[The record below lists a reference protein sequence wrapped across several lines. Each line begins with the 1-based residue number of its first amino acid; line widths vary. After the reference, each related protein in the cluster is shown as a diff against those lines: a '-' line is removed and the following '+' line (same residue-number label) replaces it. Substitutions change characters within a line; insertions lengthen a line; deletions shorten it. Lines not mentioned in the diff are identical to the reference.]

1 VARAVGDIIKGYV
14 NPLDVLSMTD
24 LGHVHTALAKYADLI
39 EPWARTVARY
49 MLADVARRNEKQ
61 WRENSKEMGR
71 ALRAELQQ
79 APTGMIMSALQ
90 DEQVELITSLPLN
103 ASKRVHELTQQ
114 ALVDSRRASDIAKDV
129 LQTGKVTEARARLIA
144 RTEVSRAQSNLTQA
158 RAMFAGSQGYIWRT
172 SKDGDVRD
180 THRAMEGKY
189 VPWNKPPKTDKN
201 LDPYHAGCGPNC
213 RCWAEPVLP
222 DLA

>member
-1 VARAVGDIIKGYV
+1 MVGEIIKGYV
-14 NPLDVLSMTD
+14 NPDSTVSNMD
-24 LGHVHTALAKYADLI
+24 FAAIHTALTKYADLI
-39 EPWARTVARY
+39 LPWARTVARY
-49 MLADVARRNEKQ
+49 MLADVARRNEQQ
-61 WRENSKEMGR
+61 WFANSKEMGR
-71 ALRAELQQ
+71 ALRAELTQ
-79 APTGMIMSALQ
+79 APTGMILAALQ
-90 DEQVELITSLPLN
+90 DDQVELITSLPLQ
-103 ASKRVHELTQQ
+103 ASKRVHDLTQQ
-114 ALVDSRRASDIAKDV
+114 ALVDSRRASDIAKDI
-129 LQTGKVTEARARLIA
+129 LQTGNVTKARAALIA

-180 THRAMEGKY
+180 THRAMEGVY

-222 DLA
+222 DL